1 MKEFIQKLPK
11 AELHLHIE
19 GSLEPELMFE
29 LAKRNNIEIPYKT
42 IQDIKNAYNF
52 TNLQSFLDIYYAG
65 ANVLIT
71 KQDFYDLTWNYILKC
86 VENNIIHYISLNL
99 KKISIQNDE
108 NKSEIESF
116 HETIKT
122 FLRDNNIDKIIIKKR
137 AKRGKFAGGADT
149 FKMEGIIQLNG
160 QCDVNFTSTQAMV
173 NAISSLLSLS
183 VKRCGGV

>member
-1 MKEFIQKLPK
+1 MKICGIELK
-11 AELHLHIE
+11 ASDTILAVIE
-19 GSLEPELMFE
+19 
-29 LAKRNNIEIPYKT
+29 
-42 IQDIKNAYNF
+42 
-52 TNLQSFLDIYYAG
+52 
-65 ANVLIT
+65 
-71 KQDFYDLTWNYILKC
+71 

-160 QCDVNFTSTQAMV
+160 QCDVNFTSTQAIASYKNS
-173 NAISSLLSLS
+173 NAVTIPTDLLKYQEEAYLS
-183 VKRCGGV
+183 ALTGI

>member
-1 MKEFIQKLPK
+1 MKICGIELK
-11 AELHLHIE
+11 ASDTILAVIE
-19 GSLEPELMFE
+19 
-29 LAKRNNIEIPYKT
+29 
-42 IQDIKNAYNF
+42 
-52 TNLQSFLDIYYAG
+52 
-65 ANVLIT
+65 
-71 KQDFYDLTWNYILKC
+71 

-137 AKRGKFAGGADT
+137 AKRGKFAGGTDT

-160 QCDVNFTSTQAMV
+160 QCDVNFTSTQAIASYKNS
-173 NAISSLLSLS
+173 NAVTIPTDLLKYQEEAYLS
-183 VKRCGGV
+183 ALTGI